1 MTATAAFRDAE
12 WAYGISA
19 VCRALGISRSGVH
32 AQRTRMRC
40 HRKREDDELRPI
52 ILRAHKASR
61 RTYGSPRIHQALH
74 AQGHRIGKKRVCRL
88 MREEGLS
95 ARIARRFVVT
105 TDSRH
110 EHPIA
115 DNTLDRDFSTGP
127 INKRWAGDITYIR
140 TNEGWLFLAV
150 LLDVGS
156 RRVVG
161 FSMGASMHTE
171 LCTEALSVAI
181 GLRRPGPGVVHHTDR
196 GSQYASGDYGDE
208 LKAHAIVASMSR
220 KGNCWDNAISE
231 SFFATLKKELVY
243 RTTFESRSEATR
255 AIADYIDY
263 FYNTTRLHSTLGYLS
278 PHEFE
283 QRQLR
288 QQQAA

>member
-12 WAYGISA
+12 RAYGTVA

-32 AQRTRMRC
+32 AQRTRARC
-40 HRKREDDELRPI
+40 QRKRDDDALRPF
-52 ILRAHKASR
+52 ILRAHAASR
-61 RTYGSPRIHQALH
+61 RTYGSPRIHATLR
-74 AQGHRIGKKRVCRL
+74 AEGHRIGKKRVCRL

-95 ARIARRFVVT
+95 ARIPGRFVVT
-105 TDSRH
+105 TDSQH

-115 DNTLDRDFSTGP
+115 DNVLDRDFDTGP

-140 TNEGWLFLAV
+140 TSEGWLFLAV
-150 LLDVGS
+150 LLDIGS

-161 FSMGASMHTE
+161 FSMGQTMHTE
-171 LCTEALSVAI
+171 LCTRALSIAI
-181 GLRRPGPGVVHHTDR
+181 GLRRPGPGVVQHTDR
-196 GSQYASGDYGDE
+196 GSQYASGDYSDE
-208 LKAHAIVASMSR
+208 LKAHNIIASMSR
-220 KGNCWDNAISE
+220 KGNCWDNAVSE

-243 RTTFESRSEATR
+243 RTTFESRSEAMR

-283 QRQLR
+283 RRQLR